1 MCTLNVVYFYG
12 LFRIGMI
19 SGIKIVGTLKDGY
32 IRKVPLPRLSTVDR
46 VIDSQQRPI
55 LVHKY
60 SIGPATRL
68 CRP

>member
-1 MCTLNVVYFYG
+1 VVTV
-12 LFRIGMI
+12 
-19 SGIKIVGTLKDGY
+19 IVGTLKDGY
-32 IRKVPLPRLSTVDR
+32 IRKVALPRLSTVDR

-60 SIGPATRL
+60 SIGQATRL